1 MPPSGPRRPA
11 DDGPGHILR
20 LFAGLSGW
28 RPAWLAGDLAA
39 GLMLTAIQLPS
50 QMATA
55 HLAGLPTEYGFY
67 AFIAGGLGFLLL
79 GANRFMSVAGDSTIA
94 PIFAAGLALAAT
106 PGSADYQAL
115 AATFAL
121 MVGAILLLVGLLRM
135 GWVADLMSIPVTTG
149 FFAGI
154 AVHIVV
160 GQLPVLLGVPGSE
173 GHLLARIAA
182 LWRTLPETRVL
193 DLAVGAGVL
202 AAVLAGRR
210 VGPRVPG
217 ALVGLVAAALAAWW
231 LDLPARGVAML
242 GGVPEGLPL
251 PALPRLDHESMTRF
265 APLAA
270 IVALVCMVQTAAVTR
285 SFPSTPGV
293 EPDVAKDYAG
303 VGAGNLLASVFGA
316 FPVDASPPS
325 TAIVAQSGARSQVAC
340 LVAILIFV
348 ALLLFGTGLLAHVP
362 RAALAGVLMYVGGSL
377 FRVGQMQAVRA
388 RGGREFWLML
398 ATLVLI
404 VLLPIETGMVLGIA
418 LAFAHGLLVVARPG
432 IVQLARDPASG
443 LWVRPTAEVRGEQVA
458 GVLVL
463 LIPAPLHFT
472 NAHDLAQRLEAA
484 VAHADTPVRTLVL
497 EASSIID
504 IDYTGSRVLQD
515 LATRLAGRGCR
526 LVVAGLIAPRA
537 VAAAAATGLT
547 TALGPDG
554 FFRST
559 ADAVRDAR

>member
-1 MPPSGPRRPA
+1 M
-11 DDGPGHILR
+11 R

-79 GANRFMSVAGDSTIA
+79 GSNRFMSVAGDSTIA

-160 GQLPVLLGVPGSE
+160 GQLPVLLGVPAGD
-173 GHLLARIAA
+173 GHLLARIAD
-182 LWRTLPETRVL
+182 LWRALPDTRLV

-202 AAVLAGRR
+202 AAVLVGRR
-210 VGPRVPG
+210 IGPRVPG

-231 LDLPARGVAML
+231 LDLPARGLAML
-242 GGVPEGLPL
+242 GAVPAGLPEL
-251 PALPRLDHESMTRF
+251 ALPRLDHDSMIRF

-303 VGAGNLLASVFGA
+303 VGAGNLLASAFGA

-340 LVAILIFV
+340 LVAILVFA
-348 ALLLFGTGLLAHVP
+348 ALLQFGTDLLTLVP

-377 FRVGQMQAVRA
+377 FRVGQMAAVHA

-398 ATLVLI
+398 VTMALI
-404 VLLPIETGMVLGIA
+404 VVLPIETGMVLGIA

-432 IVQLARDPASG
+432 ILRLARDPASG
-443 LWVRPTAEVRGEQVA
+443 IWFRPTAQAPGEQVQ
-458 GVLVL
+458 GVLVI

-484 VAHADTPVRTLVL
+484 VVTAKPPPHTLVL

-504 IDYTGSRVLQD
+504 IDYTASQVIQD
-515 LATRLAGRGCR
+515 LAARLARRGCR

-537 VAAAAATGLT
+537 EAAAATTGLAA
-547 TALGPDG
+547 ALGPHG
-554 FFRST
+554 LVRT
-559 ADAVRDAR
+559 VADAVRAAG

>member
-1 MPPSGPRRPA
+1 M
-11 DDGPGHILR
+11 R

-79 GANRFMSVAGDSTIA
+79 GSNRFMSVAGDSTIA

-106 PGSADYQAL
+106 PGSADYHAL

-160 GQLPVLLGVPGSE
+160 GQLPVLLGVPAE
-173 GHLLARIAA
+173 DGHLLARIGD
-182 LWRTLPETRVL
+182 LWHRLPETHPL

-210 VGPRVPG
+210 IGPRVPG

-231 LDLPARGVAML
+231 LDLPARGLAML
-242 GGVPEGLPL
+242 TAVPGGLPSL
-251 PALPRLDHESMTRF
+251 ALPRLDHDSMTRF

-293 EPDVAKDYAG
+293 EPDVARDYAG
-303 VGAGNLLASVFGA
+303 VGAGNLLASALGA

-340 LVAILIFV
+340 LVAILIFA

-377 FRVGQMQAVRA
+377 FRVGQMAAVRA
-388 RGGREFWLML
+388 HGGREFRLML
-398 ATLVLI
+398 ATLALI
-404 VLLPIETGMVLGIA
+404 VVLPIETGMVLGIA
-418 LAFAHGLLVVARPG
+418 LAFAHGLYVVARPG

-443 LWVRPTAEVRGEQVA
+443 LWVRPTAEAPGEQVP

-484 VAHADTPVRTLVL
+484 VAHADPPVRTLVL

-504 IDYTGSRVLQD
+504 IDYTGSRVLQE
-515 LATRLAGRGCR
+515 LTARLAGRGCR

-547 TALGPDG
+547 AALGPDG
-554 FFRST
+554 FYRS
-559 ADAVRDAR
+559 APDAVRAAG